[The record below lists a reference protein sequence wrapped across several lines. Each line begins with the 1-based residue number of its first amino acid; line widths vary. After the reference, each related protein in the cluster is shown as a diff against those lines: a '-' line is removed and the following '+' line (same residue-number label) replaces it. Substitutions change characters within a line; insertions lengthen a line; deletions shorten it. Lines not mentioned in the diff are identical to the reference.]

1 MRQNLQTETVLKYE
15 VSEIPENGIPAI
27 IVAAGSFTRMEG
39 VNKQLAEIS
48 GIPVIIRTLM
58 AFENSNLV
66 SSIILVV
73 RADDVFS
80 VQLLT
85 EKYGITKLTDIVCGG
100 NCRQESVVKG
110 LSRVS
115 VTAEKV
121 LIHDGARP
129 LVDGETIERVA
140 KGLDSFSAVTCA
152 VPIVDTVKRVDTN
165 GQVLE
170 TLNRD
175 GLVSVQTPQGVRVTD
190 YKSALEKAEDLSAFT
205 DDMSIMEKA
214 GFKVLTVMGSRDN
227 IKITTKRDIP
237 FAESL
242 LEERE

>member
-1 MRQNLQTETVLKYE
+1 MKTETVLKYE
-15 VSEIPENGIPAI
+15 VSEIPKNGIPAI

-129 LVDGETIERVA
+129 LVDGDTIERVA

-237 FAESL
+237 FAERL

>member
-1 MRQNLQTETVLKYE
+1 MKTETVLKYE
-15 VSEIPENGIPAI
+15 VSEIPKDGIPAI

-58 AFENSNLV
+58 AFEKSNLV
-66 SSIILVV
+66 SSIIFVV

-80 VQLLT
+80 MQLLT

-115 VTAEKV
+115 IGAEKV

-129 LVDGETIERVA
+129 LVDGDIIERVA
-140 KGLDSFSAVTCA
+140 KGLESFSAVTCA
-152 VPIVDTVKRVDTN
+152 VPIVDTVKRIDSE
-165 GQVLE
+165 GQVTE

-175 GLVSVQTPQGVRVTD
+175 GLVSVQTPQGVRVAD
-190 YKSALEKAEDLSAFT
+190 YKSALQKAEDLSAFT
-205 DDMSIMEKA
+205 DDTSIMENA

-227 IKITTKRDIP
+227 IKITTKRDIS

-242 LEERE
+242 LEDRI

>member
-1 MRQNLQTETVLKYE
+1 MQTETVLKYE

>member
-1 MRQNLQTETVLKYE
+1 MKTETVLKYE
-15 VSEIPENGIPAI
+15 VSEIPKDGIPAI

-58 AFENSNLV
+58 AFENSSLV

-73 RADDVFS
+73 RPDDVFS
-80 VQLLT
+80 MQLLA
-85 EKYGITKLTDIVCGG
+85 EKYGMTKLTDIVCGG

-129 LVDGETIERVA
+129 LVDGEIIERVA
-140 KGLDSFSAVTCA
+140 NGLDSFSAVTCA
-152 VPIVDTVKRVDTN
+152 VPIVDTVKRVGSE

-175 GLVSVQTPQGVRVTD
+175 GLVSVQTPQGVRIAD
-190 YKSALEKAEDLSAFT
+190 YKSALKKAEDLSVFT
-205 DDMSIMEKA
+205 DDTSIMENA

-227 IKITTKRDIP
+227 IKITTKRDIS

-242 LEERE
+242 LEDRA

>member
-1 MRQNLQTETVLKYE
+1 MKTETVLKYE
-15 VSEIPENGIPAI
+15 VSEIPKDGIPAI

-80 VQLLT
+80 MQLLT

-115 VTAEKV
+115 IGAEKV
-121 LIHDGARP
+121 LVHDGARP
-129 LVDGETIERVA
+129 LVDGDIIERVA
-140 KGLDSFSAVTCA
+140 KGLESFSAVTCA
-152 VPIVDTVKRVDTN
+152 VPIVDTVKRIDSE
-165 GQVLE
+165 GQVTE

-175 GLVSVQTPQGVRVTD
+175 GLVSVQTPQGVRVAD
-190 YKSALEKAEDLSAFT
+190 YKSALQKAEDLSAFT
-205 DDMSIMEKA
+205 DDTSIMENA

-227 IKITTKRDIP
+227 IKITTKRDIS

-242 LEERE
+242 LEDRI

>member
-1 MRQNLQTETVLKYE
+1 MKTETVLKYE
-15 VSEIPENGIPAI
+15 VSETPKDGIPAI

-58 AFENSNLV
+58 AFENSRFV

-73 RADDVFS
+73 RADDVFR

-100 NCRQESVVKG
+100 NCRQESVIKG

-115 VTAEKV
+115 SEAEKV

-129 LVDGETIERVA
+129 LVDGDTIERVA
-140 KGLDSFSAVTCA
+140 KGLDGFSAVTCA
-152 VPIVDTVKRVDTN
+152 VPIVDTVKRVDGE
-165 GQVLE
+165 GQVIE

-175 GLVSVQTPQGVRVTD
+175 GLVSVQTPQGVRIGD
-190 YKSALEKAEDLSAFT
+190 YKSALENTEDLSAFT

-214 GFKVLTVMGSRDN
+214 GFKVLTVMGNRDN
-227 IKITTKRDIP
+227 IKITTRRDIS

-242 LEERE
+242 LEDKI

>member
-1 MRQNLQTETVLKYE
+1 MKTETVLKYE

-80 VQLLT
+80 MQLLT

-227 IKITTKRDIP
+227 IKITTKRDIS

>member
-1 MRQNLQTETVLKYE
+1 MKTETVLKYE
-15 VSEIPENGIPAI
+15 VSEIPKDGIPAI

-58 AFENSNLV
+58 AFENSSLV

-73 RADDVFS
+73 RPDNVFS
-80 VQLLT
+80 MQLLT

-129 LVDGETIERVA
+129 LVDGDTIERVV

-152 VPIVDTVKRVDTN
+152 VPIVDTVKRVDGK

-175 GLVSVQTPQGVRVTD
+175 GLVSVQTPQGVRIAD
-190 YKSALEKAEDLSAFT
+190 YKSALKKAEDLSAFT
-205 DDMSIMEKA
+205 DDTSIMENA

-227 IKITTKRDIP
+227 IKITTKRDIS

-242 LEERE
+242 LEDRA

>member
-1 MRQNLQTETVLKYE
+1 MQTETVLKYE

-39 VNKQLAEIS
+39 VKKQLAEIS

-110 LSRVS
+110 LSRIS

-227 IKITTKRDIP
+227 IKITTKRDIS

>member
-1 MRQNLQTETVLKYE
+1 MRTETVLKYE
-15 VSEIPENGIPAI
+15 VSEIPKDGIPAI
-27 IVAAGSFTRMEG
+27 IVAAGSFTRMG
-39 VNKQLAEIS
+39 GINKQLAEIS

-58 AFENSNLV
+58 AFENSSLV

-73 RADDVFS
+73 RPDDVFS
-80 VQLLT
+80 MQLLT

-129 LVDGETIERVA
+129 LVDGEIIERVA
-140 KGLDSFSAVTCA
+140 NGLDSFSAVTCA
-152 VPIVDTVKRVDTN
+152 VPIVDTVKRVGSE

-175 GLVSVQTPQGVRVTD
+175 GLVSVQTPQGVRIAD
-190 YKSALEKAEDLSAFT
+190 YKSALKKAEDLSVFT
-205 DDMSIMEKA
+205 DDTSIMENA

-227 IKITTKRDIP
+227 IKITTKRDIS

-242 LEERE
+242 LEDRA

>member
-1 MRQNLQTETVLKYE
+1 MKTETVLKYE

-129 LVDGETIERVA
+129 LVDGDAIERVA

>member
-1 MRQNLQTETVLKYE
+1 MQTETVLKYE

-80 VQLLT
+80 MQLLT

-129 LVDGETIERVA
+129 LVDGDAIERVA

>member
-1 MRQNLQTETVLKYE
+1 MKTETVLKYE

-66 SSIILVV
+66 SSIIFVV

-80 VQLLT
+80 MQLLT

-129 LVDGETIERVA
+129 LVDGDAIERVA

>member
-1 MRQNLQTETVLKYE
+1 MKTETVLKYE
-15 VSEIPENGIPAI
+15 VSEIPKDGIPAI

-80 VQLLT
+80 MQLLT

-115 VTAEKV
+115 IGAEKV

-129 LVDGETIERVA
+129 LVDGDIIERVA
-140 KGLDSFSAVTCA
+140 KGLESFSAVTCA
-152 VPIVDTVKRVDTN
+152 VPIVDTVKRIDSE
-165 GQVLE
+165 GQVTE

-175 GLVSVQTPQGVRVTD
+175 GLVSVQTPQGVRVAD
-190 YKSALEKAEDLSAFT
+190 YKSALQKAEDLSAFT
-205 DDMSIMEKA
+205 DDTSIMENA

-227 IKITTKRDIP
+227 IKITTKRDIS

-242 LEERE
+242 LEDRI

>member
-1 MRQNLQTETVLKYE
+1 MKTETVLKYE
-15 VSEIPENGIPAI
+15 VSEVPKDGIPAI

-227 IKITTKRDIP
+227 IKITTKRDIS

>member
-1 MRQNLQTETVLKYE
+1 MQTETVLKYE

-129 LVDGETIERVA
+129 LVDGDAIERVA

>member
-1 MRQNLQTETVLKYE
+1 MKTETVLKYE

-58 AFENSNLV
+58 AFENSDFI

-80 VQLLT
+80 MQLLT

-129 LVDGETIERVA
+129 LVDGETIERVV
-140 KGLDSFSAVTCA
+140 KGLESFPAVTCA
-152 VPIVDTVKRVDTN
+152 VPIVDTVKRVDGK

-175 GLVSVQTPQGVRVTD
+175 GLVSVQTPQGVRVKD
-190 YKSALEKAEDLSAFT
+190 YKSALQKAEDLSAFT
-205 DDMSIMEKA
+205 DDMSIMENA

-227 IKITTKRDIP
+227 IKITTRRDIS
-237 FAESL
+237 FAECL
-242 LEERE
+242 LEERL

>member
-1 MRQNLQTETVLKYE
+1 MKTETVLKYE
-15 VSEIPENGIPAI
+15 VSEIPKDGIPAI

-80 VQLLT
+80 MQLLT

-129 LVDGETIERVA
+129 LVDGDTIERVA

-214 GFKVLTVMGSRDN
+214 GFKVLTVMGSRYN
-227 IKITTKRDIP
+227 IKITTKRDIS

>member
-1 MRQNLQTETVLKYE
+1 MKTETVLKYE
-15 VSEIPENGIPAI
+15 VSEVPKDGIPAI

-58 AFENSNLV
+58 AFENSSLV

-73 RADDVFS
+73 RPDDVFS
-80 VQLLT
+80 MQLLT

-110 LSRVS
+110 LSRIS

-129 LVDGETIERVA
+129 LVDGDTIERVA

-152 VPIVDTVKRVDTN
+152 VPIVDTVKRVDSK
-165 GQVLE
+165 GQVTE
-170 TLNRD
+170 TLRRD
-175 GLVSVQTPQGVRVTD
+175 GLVSVQTPQGVRVAD
-190 YKSALEKAEDLSAFT
+190 YKSALKKAVDLSAFT
-205 DDMSIMEKA
+205 DDTSIMENA
-214 GFKVLTVMGSRDN
+214 GFNVLTVMGSRDN
-227 IKITTKRDIP
+227 IKITTKRDIS

-242 LEERE
+242 LEDRV

>member
-1 MRQNLQTETVLKYE
+1 MQTETVLKYE

-129 LVDGETIERVA
+129 LVDGDTIERVA

>member
-1 MRQNLQTETVLKYE
+1 MKTETVLKYE
-15 VSEIPENGIPAI
+15 VSEIPKDGMPVI

-58 AFENSNLV
+58 AFENSSLV

-110 LSRVS
+110 LSRVYA
-115 VTAEKV
+115 TAEKV

-129 LVDGETIERVA
+129 LVDGDTIARVA
-140 KGLDSFSAVTCA
+140 KGLDGFSAVTCA
-152 VPIVDTVKRVDTN
+152 VPIVDTVKRVDTK

-175 GLVSVQTPQGVRVTD
+175 GLVSVQTPQGVRVKD
-190 YKSALEKAEDLSAFT
+190 YKSALEKVEDLSAFT

-227 IKITTKRDIP
+227 IKITTKRDIS

>member
-1 MRQNLQTETVLKYE
+1 MKTETVLKYE

-129 LVDGETIERVA
+129 LVDGDTIERVA

>member
-1 MRQNLQTETVLKYE
+1 MKTETVLKYE

-227 IKITTKRDIP
+227 IKITTKRDIS

>member
-1 MRQNLQTETVLKYE
+1 MQTETVLKYE

-227 IKITTKRDIP
+227 IKITTKRDIS

>member
-1 MRQNLQTETVLKYE
+1 MKTETVLKYE
-15 VSEIPENGIPAI
+15 VSEVPKDGIPAI

-227 IKITTKRDIP
+227 IKITTKRDIS

-242 LEERE
+242 LEDRV

>member
-1 MRQNLQTETVLKYE
+1 MKTETVLKYE
-15 VSEIPENGIPAI
+15 VSEIPKDGIPAI

-80 VQLLT
+80 MQLLT

-115 VTAEKV
+115 IGAEKV

-129 LVDGETIERVA
+129 LVDGDIIERVA
-140 KGLDSFSAVTCA
+140 KGLESFSAVTCA
-152 VPIVDTVKRVDTN
+152 VPIVDTVKRIDSE
-165 GQVLE
+165 GQVTE

-175 GLVSVQTPQGVRVTD
+175 GLVSVQTPQGVRVAD
-190 YKSALEKAEDLSAFT
+190 YKSALQKAEDLSAFT
-205 DDMSIMEKA
+205 DDTSIMENA

-227 IKITTKRDIP
+227 IKITTRRDIS
-237 FAESL
+237 FAECL
-242 LEERE
+242 LEERL

>member
-1 MRQNLQTETVLKYE
+1 MKTETVLKYE
-15 VSEIPENGIPAI
+15 VSEIPKDGIPAI

-80 VQLLT
+80 MQLLT

-100 NCRQESVVKG
+100 NCRQELVVKG

-115 VTAEKV
+115 IGAEKV
-121 LIHDGARP
+121 LVHDGARP
-129 LVDGETIERVA
+129 LVDGDIIERVA
-140 KGLDSFSAVTCA
+140 KGLESFSAVTCA
-152 VPIVDTVKRVDTN
+152 VPIVDTVKRIDSE
-165 GQVLE
+165 GQVTE

-175 GLVSVQTPQGVRVTD
+175 GLVSVQTPQGVRVAD
-190 YKSALEKAEDLSAFT
+190 YKSALQKAEDLSAFT
-205 DDMSIMEKA
+205 DDTSIMENA

-227 IKITTKRDIP
+227 IKITTKRDIS

-242 LEERE
+242 LEDRI

>member
-1 MRQNLQTETVLKYE
+1 MKTETVLKYE

-129 LVDGETIERVA
+129 LVDGDTIERVA

-214 GFKVLTVMGSRDN
+214 GFKVLTVLGSRDN
-227 IKITTKRDIP
+227 IKITTKRDIS

>member
-1 MRQNLQTETVLKYE
+1 MKTETVLKYE
-15 VSEIPENGIPAI
+15 VSEIPKNGIPAI

-129 LVDGETIERVA
+129 LVDGDTIERVA

-227 IKITTKRDIP
+227 IKITTKRDIS

>member
-1 MRQNLQTETVLKYE
+1 MKTETVLKYE

-58 AFENSNLV
+58 AFENSSLV

-80 VQLLT
+80 MQLLT

-115 VTAEKV
+115 ATAEKV

-129 LVDGETIERVA
+129 LVDGDTIARVA

-227 IKITTKRDIP
+227 IKITTKRDIS

>member
-1 MRQNLQTETVLKYE
+1 MKTETVLKYE
-15 VSEIPENGIPAI
+15 VSEIPKDGIPAI

-58 AFENSNLV
+58 AFENSSLV

-73 RADDVFS
+73 RPDDVFS
-80 VQLLT
+80 MQLLA
-85 EKYGITKLTDIVCGG
+85 EKYGMTKLTDIVCGG

-129 LVDGETIERVA
+129 LVDGDTIERVA
-140 KGLDSFSAVTCA
+140 NGLDSFSAVTCA
-152 VPIVDTVKRVDTN
+152 VPIVDTVKRVGSE

-175 GLVSVQTPQGVRVTD
+175 GLVSVQTPQGVRIAD
-190 YKSALEKAEDLSAFT
+190 YKSALKKAEDLSVFT
-205 DDMSIMEKA
+205 DDTSIMENA

-227 IKITTKRDIP
+227 IKITTKRDIS

-242 LEERE
+242 LEERL

>member
-1 MRQNLQTETVLKYE
+1 MQTETVLKYE

-48 GIPVIIRTLM
+48 GIPAIIRTLM

-227 IKITTKRDIP
+227 IKITTKRDIS

>member
-1 MRQNLQTETVLKYE
+1 MQTETVLKYE

-242 LEERE
+242 LEDRV

>member
-1 MRQNLQTETVLKYE
+1 MKTETVLKYE
-15 VSEIPENGIPAI
+15 VSEIPKDGIPAI

-58 AFENSNLV
+58 AFENSSLV

-73 RADDVFS
+73 RPDDVFS
-80 VQLLT
+80 MQLLT
-85 EKYGITKLTDIVCGG
+85 EKYGMTKLTDIVCGG

-129 LVDGETIERVA
+129 LVDGDTIERVV

-152 VPIVDTVKRVDTN
+152 VPIVDTVKRVGSE

-175 GLVSVQTPQGVRVTD
+175 GLVSVQTPQGVRIAD
-190 YKSALEKAEDLSAFT
+190 YKSALKKAEDLSVFT
-205 DDMSIMEKA
+205 DDTSIMENA

-227 IKITTKRDIP
+227 IKITTKRDIS

-242 LEERE
+242 LEDRA